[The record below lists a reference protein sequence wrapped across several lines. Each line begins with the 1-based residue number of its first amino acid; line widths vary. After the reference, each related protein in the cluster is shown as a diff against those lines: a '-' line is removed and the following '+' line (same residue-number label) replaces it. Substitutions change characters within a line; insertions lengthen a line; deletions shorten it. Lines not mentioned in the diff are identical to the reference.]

1 MSQGDRIAPES
12 VGGYSAAACGTRSA
26 QEDAFATATSEFAAF
41 GITVTQAPHT
51 GSRPSWVVAGRSNRR
66 WWLVPTSPAPVAA
79 AGWSLFQPLLLSA
92 RLLKAVAV
100 TAGRLGLAPML
111 AQGRLH
117 ISGSPA
123 FAAELL
129 PQPAHCSLFTGT
141 AGPHRKSVVQVMDAQ
156 GAIKAFAKIACA
168 PLAQS
173 LLTHEAMVL
182 GQLSAVHLRSA
193 SLPTVLAIGEFRGA
207 TILVTDT
214 VKDVGTRSPA
224 RLLPAHRAFLHELS
238 VRMPADSGNA
248 HQVVLDDLHARMTRV
263 RDRLNPAWR
272 SRLGRALVWIE
283 DQPQAISPAGF
294 SHGDFTPWNCFIN
307 TEGLYVF
314 DWEYAGYEFPADYDL
329 IHFLMA
335 LPGRSGRSSAKE
347 ADALLAALSD
357 RSDCDILQAS
367 TRLLAYLATLSLRYA
382 DRADEVGEGV
392 LDWEGSCR
400 AAALLDHL
408 LASEAS

>member
-1 MSQGDRIAPES
+1 MSQGDRIVPES

-26 QEDAFATATSEFAAF
+26 QEDPFATATSEFAAF
-41 GITVTQAPHT
+41 GITVTRAPHT

-100 TAGRLGLAPML
+100 AAGRLGLAPML

-168 PLAQS
+168 PLTQS

-193 SLPTVLAIGEFRGA
+193 GLPAVLAVGEFRGA

-214 VKDVGTRSPA
+214 VKDAGTRSPA
-224 RLLPAHRAFLHELS
+224 RLLQAHLDFLHELS
-238 VRMPADSGNA
+238 VRMPVGSAQGVD
-248 HQVVLDDLHARMTRV
+248 VLLDDLHARMARV
-263 RDRLNPAWR
+263 QDGLELAWR
-272 SRLGRALVWIE
+272 NRLAEVLVRIE
-283 DQPQAISPAGF
+283 DQRPVIAPAGF
-294 SHGDFTPWNCFIN
+294 SHGDFTPWNCFLHD
-307 TEGLYVF
+307 EGLFVF

-335 LPGRSGRSSAKE
+335 LPGRSGLSSTKE
-347 ADALLAALSD
+347 VDSLLAALSE
-357 RSDCDILQAS
+357 RSGCDIIQAS

-382 DRADEVGEGV
+382 DRARAAGAGR
-392 LDWEGSCR
+392 LDWEGAERS
-400 AAALLDHL
+400 AALLDHL
-408 LASEAS
+408 LCTEAM